1 VVPRASA
8 EVKEVF
14 QRGVDLFNRRAF
26 FECHEA
32 LEEIWMPE
40 HGPRRLF
47 LQSLIHIAVGFY
59 HHQQENQP
67 GAERQLQKGLKKLAG
82 YLPEFDGVPTALLY
96 RQALESLALIR
107 NGSKLTE
114 FPRITL
120 R

>member
-1 VVPRASA
+1 MNEA
-8 EVKEVF
+8 F
-14 QRGVDLFNRRAF
+14 HRGVDLFNRGAF

-59 HHQQENQP
+59 HHQQGNQP

-82 YLPEFDGVPTALLY
+82 YLPEFDGVPTDLLY
-96 RQALESLALIR
+96 RQALESLERIR
-107 NGSKLTE
+107 SGLTLTE
-114 FPRITL
+114 FPRITP